1 MVVTKAVFQQGL
13 LILQD
18 LELGELVIFMMA
30 IFKEKLGCISL
41 IDLVTMTALAAIFC
55 CRHALF

>member
-41 IDLVTMTALAAIFC
+41 IDLVTMTALAAIF
-55 CRHALF
+55 LLPP